1 MALLSLYNK
10 VLLKVKVWTGVT
22 KAWVWLCT
30 VYMYSSIQYLIG
42 APLAWAGLSRT
53 VMVVAVSFRKA
64 SDPSYSSI
72 VGAVERV
79 FISAHV

>member
-1 MALLSLYNK
+1 M
-10 VLLKVKVWTGVT
+10 
-22 KAWVWLCT
+22 
-30 VYMYSSIQYLIG
+30 G

-72 VGAVERV
+72 VGAEERERV
-79 FISAHV
+79 CISVHVSPKKV